1 MVVINVK
8 IVSMSKDAYYDSEC
22 GFVRCGDGV
31 FTQVGNMCDYSPVH
45 GEEVVDGKGLTLYP
59 GFIDAHCHLGMW
71 NDALC
76 FEGEDGNEDT
86 DPSTPHLRAIDS
98 VNPMDRCFED
108 AVNAGVTSVCT
119 GVGSANPI
127 GGSFIIM
134 KTWGSKRVDKLIVKS
149 PAAIKFAL
157 GENPKNTYND
167 RDETPVTRMATAAI
181 IREQLI
187 KAFVKELKELIA
199 FRRLN
204 KENEEVNVAY
214 TKIATLLEVLVTLFV
229 ESVICVILG
238 YGGWLVWR
246 GQFNAGQ
253 LVEYI
258 GYFEAIVWP
267 IMAISMLI
275 EKTSRGKASLNRIT
289 ELLDAP
295 IDVADRDG
303 VADLR
308 DPHGGIEFRHLTF
321 CYPDGEYDVL
331 KDVSFTIKPGE
342 SVGIVGKTGAGKTA
356 LVDLL
361 LRTYN
366 VPDGTLFVDG
376 QDVNAVSIHSVRD
389 ACAYV
394 PQDNFLFSDTIAHNI
409 GFGVDDASQAD
420 IDRAAAL
427 ADVRDNIVDFKDGYE
442 TVLGERGV
450 TVSGGQKQRISIA
463 RALLKN
469 APILILDDSVSAVDT
484 RTEKIILDNLKTSR
498 AGKTTL
504 LIAHRISTVEQLDKI
519 VFIEDGRVEAVGPH
533 DELYRSCAE
542 YRRMVDLQKL
552 EDEEGGGSHG

>member
-187 KAFVKELKELIA
+187 KAKRYSEDIAEYERLKGTEDEISRPDFDIKCEALLPLFDKEHPLKAHFHCHRADDIFTAQRLANEFGLDYVLIHCTDGALIA
-199 FRRLN
+199 DELAEDSPAIVLGPIFGDRGKPELANHDISTPAVTGLLRPRLLLPHERYDVQELRYILRHELCHLKRRDMLLKLVLLAAN
-204 KENEEVNVAY
+204 AMHWFNPVVYLMLRQADEDIELACDSAATDGLELPERAAY
-214 TKIATLLEVLVTLFV
+214 SRTLLAAVQSSVRALPATTCFGGTV
-229 ESVICVILG
+229 ERLK
-238 YGGWLVWR
+238 R
-246 GQFNAGQ
+246 
-253 LVEYI
+253 
-258 GYFEAIVWP
+258 
-267 IMAISMLI
+267 
-275 EKTSRGKASLNRIT
+275 RIT
-289 ELLDAP
+289 N
-295 IDVADRDG
+295 
-303 VADLR
+303 
-308 DPHGGIEFRHLTF
+308 
-321 CYPDGEYDVL
+321 VL
-331 KDVSFTIKPGE
+331 GAQKKRGL
-342 SVGIVGKTGAGKTA
+342 GIVA
-356 LVDLL
+356 LVLAL
-361 LRTYN
+361 
-366 VPDGTLFVDG
+366 TLT
-376 QDVNAVSIHSVRD
+376 A
-389 ACAYV
+389 
-394 PQDNFLFSDTIAHNI
+394 
-409 GFGVDDASQAD
+409 GV
-420 IDRAAAL
+420 
-427 ADVRDNIVDFKDGYE
+427 
-442 TVLGERGV
+442 
-450 TVSGGQKQRISIA
+450 
-463 RALLKN
+463 
-469 APILILDDSVSAVDT
+469 
-484 RTEKIILDNLKTSR
+484 
-498 AGKTTL
+498 
-504 LIAHRISTVEQLDKI
+504 
-519 VFIEDGRVEAVGPH
+519 GR
-533 DELYRSCAE
+533 RW
-542 YRRMVDLQKL
+542 
-552 EDEEGGGSHG
+552 GGGGRAEV